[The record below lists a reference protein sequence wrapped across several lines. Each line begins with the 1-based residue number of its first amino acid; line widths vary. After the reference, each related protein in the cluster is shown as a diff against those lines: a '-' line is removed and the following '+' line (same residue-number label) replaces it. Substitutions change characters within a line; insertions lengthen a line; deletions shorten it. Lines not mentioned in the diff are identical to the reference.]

1 MNDEKKPFENCLV
14 LLMSFP
20 GAGKKTVGEALA
32 KKTHF
37 ILTHH
42 HEWVDLIL
50 KLLGDDYQVMWDLDA
65 KGWEKLNAADDLI
78 LSTMADVCPKEKSY
92 IITQMMF
99 DQDPYH
105 QIFYDKVLS
114 VVEKR
119 KAHFFPVRLLC
130 DEEELIK
137 RVQSED
143 RKNFFKTRDAEL
155 SRSRSREKE
164 VFYSRHPNEMT
175 IDNTHKLP
183 DEVADMIIDHMQN
196 LSRIYCGKY

>member
-1 MNDEKKPFENCLV
+1 MNNERRQFENCLV

-20 GAGKKTVGEALA
+20 GAGKRTIGEALA

-37 ILTHH
+37 KLAHVHDWIDPL
-42 HEWVDLIL
+42 L

-65 KGWEKLNAADDLI
+65 EAWEKLNAADDLI
-78 LSTMADVCPKEKSY
+78 LSTIADVCPKESSY
-92 IITQMMF
+92 VITQMMF

-130 DEEELIK
+130 DEDALIK

-143 RKNFFKTRDAEL
+143 RKKYFKTRDVEL
-155 SRSRSREKE
+155 SKSRSREKA
-164 VFYSRHPNEMT
+164 VFYSHHPNEIT
-175 IDNTHKLP
+175 IDSTHKMP
-183 DEVADMIIDHMQN
+183 DEVADIIIDHIQKMGSVTN
-196 LSRIYCGKY
+196 